1 MTRHVVL
8 VTYGEP
14 TTASFSEQLVYSWR
28 ILVGLTRTV
37 APIPRPLLPV
47 IALLARAIPQ
57 PDVDSGELL
66 VAARADHRGS
76 GATTR
81 GAVEQG
87 HR

>member
-28 ILVGLTRTV
+28 ILLGLTRTV

-47 IALLARAIPQ
+47 IALSRARGRNAA
-57 PDVDSGELL
+57 VDS
-66 VAARADHRGS
+66 S
-76 GATTR
+76 TTTR
-81 GAVEQG
+81 
-87 HR
+87 RRSSRSP